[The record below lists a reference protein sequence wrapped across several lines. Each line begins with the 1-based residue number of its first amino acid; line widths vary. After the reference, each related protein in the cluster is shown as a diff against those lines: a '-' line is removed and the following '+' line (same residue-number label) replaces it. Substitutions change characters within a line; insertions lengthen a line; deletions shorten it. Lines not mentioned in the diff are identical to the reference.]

1 MTRALIRLLVPH
13 HSLTRK
19 AHRKV
24 GLFCLWFLW
33 VSDPRTTPVGTVLVG
48 AVRGREGVGSVTTAL
63 NTYPTSHHPRQAN
76 AAHLQLRLQFLEI
89 KEAKPTMDTSLFQ
102 TIKLIIIWATSL
114 SKDALHI
121 HVVMTF
127 YSTFIAFMR
136 RNHFYVS

>member
-1 MTRALIRLLVPH
+1 
-13 HSLTRK
+13 
-19 AHRKV
+19 
-24 GLFCLWFLW
+24 
-33 VSDPRTTPVGTVLVG
+33 
-48 AVRGREGVGSVTTAL
+48 
-63 NTYPTSHHPRQAN
+63 
-76 AAHLQLRLQFLEI
+76 
-89 KEAKPTMDTSLFQ
+89 MDTSLFQ